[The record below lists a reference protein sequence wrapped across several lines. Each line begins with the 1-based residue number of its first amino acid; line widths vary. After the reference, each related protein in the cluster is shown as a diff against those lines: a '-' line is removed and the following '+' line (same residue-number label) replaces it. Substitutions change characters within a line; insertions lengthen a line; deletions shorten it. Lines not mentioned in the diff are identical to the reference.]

1 MHADDVLTDATQ
13 VRRLV
18 AAQFPE
24 WADLPLTPVAEFGTD
39 HWLYRLGDDLVVRM
53 PRIGWAVD
61 QAESDQRWLP
71 VLAPYLP
78 LAVSEPVALGQPGEG
93 YPYPWLVVRW
103 LPGENP
109 RADNVDLAQAAVD
122 LAEFVVALQKIDPA
136 GGPKAT
142 GTSRGV
148 PLENLRR
155 TVDDHLDILRGEID
169 ESLARK
175 VFELGVE
182 AEPWPGDGVWL
193 HGDLQAGN
201 LLVRNRRL
209 TAVIDFGCLAVGD
222 PAPDYAPAWSL
233 FTGESRR
240 IFRER
245 SGVDDATWARAR
257 AWTMIPA
264 LTGLPYYRDTVPAF
278 AEMARYRLGQVLADV

>member
-1 MHADDVLTDATQ
+1 MSVGAPRPHAKDSNSSAVSSATS
-13 VRRLV
+13 VPSNGAGVNGFGDGPCPGRAPNRAWRR
-18 AAQFPE
+18 
-24 WADLPLTPVAEFGTD
+24 
-39 HWLYRLGDDLVVRM
+39 
-53 PRIGWAVD
+53 
-61 QAESDQRWLP
+61 QRGP
-71 VLAPYLP
+71 SCPIIAPHLP

-109 RADNVDLAQAAVD
+109 RDDNVDLARAAVD

-136 GGPKAT
+136 GGPRAS
-142 GTSRGV
+142 GTSRGA
-148 PLENLRR
+148 PLENLAD
-155 TVDDHLDILRGEID
+155 TVDEHLAVLDGEID
-169 ESLARK
+169 GSRARK
-175 VFELGVE
+175 VFALGLE
-182 AEPWPGDGVWL
+182 AGPWPGDGAWL

-240 IFRER
+240 SFRQS
-245 SGVDDATWARAR
+245 SGVDDATW
-257 AWTMIPA
+257 
-264 LTGLPYYRDTVPAF
+264 GL
-278 AEMARYRLGQVLADV
+278 LGRGRGR